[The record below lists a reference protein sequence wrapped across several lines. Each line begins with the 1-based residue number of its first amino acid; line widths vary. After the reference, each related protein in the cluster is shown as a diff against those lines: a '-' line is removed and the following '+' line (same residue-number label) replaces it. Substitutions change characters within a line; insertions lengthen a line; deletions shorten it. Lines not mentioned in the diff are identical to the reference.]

1 MSCCDSQDAICPCG
15 ESVHPPPI
23 SNVAGLSAIVYRV
36 GDYTSFRE
44 ALLRALPG
52 EVSLTATQAQNGG
65 GSTVVQLWRPGAAGD
80 LAVQMMEWWAYL
92 ADILTFYN
100 ERAAN
105 QAYLRTADQ
114 SITVNRLVRLLGYR
128 PKPGIGAQGSV
139 AALMNG
145 TTTFTLPQG
154 FQIQSKPGPGQQPQI
169 FEVNPAAT
177 IQSPDFAAIGPTYAK
192 PYTPVLSQD
201 GVSVL
206 LSGVVTSVKANDQLL
221 LLQQGW
227 NAAANNQY
235 SLVKVQ
241 KTAQEQDPWGHTN
254 TRVTFSSVSPA
265 LPSGDPSG
273 FRLLKSSQSTHLST
287 VSGVQAIAGSTV
299 ALASVV
305 RQIQVGDPVLVTG
318 QLQFTIP
325 IFREE
330 PLAVDSGVPVLEMER
345 ENVVFRNPG
354 VTIAQSP
361 PTSIPAF
368 VASYSEVL
376 ANLPGTSPAVAV
388 WYSSLNLTFASALPT
403 NRVFNT
409 STVQLAFAFQ
419 DVGTLIG
426 TPSTTLTGE
435 SLPLTPPPASP
446 LPTNSPSLMIED
458 ANGNGV
464 QLGGSLLTTSNPP
477 SFNLSNDIETANP
490 PLAAPAR
497 VLLNLVSVSRGK
509 TVPSETL
516 GNGNAAIAGQDFALQ
531 NSPVTYLQDSPGI
544 SGDGFSSTVQVWVNN
559 VEWTEV
565 RSFYGQPANAQI
577 FITKEDEQG
586 QTHVIFGDGTN
597 GARLPTGVNNI
608 VATYRYGSGASAP
621 AAGSLT
627 GILKPLPG
635 LKSIRNPVQVSGGAD
650 PDPPDQVRQYAPGS
664 VLTFSRAVS
673 MDDFQAAAGATSGVT
688 RAQAIFGLNPISQRP
703 QILVYVVPGNTQT
716 QSNAQSAIAKIADP
730 NRLPAVLAA
739 TPIQISISATLV
751 LAPNADSATVLSNAT
766 SALAGQNGA
775 LFVLDPN
782 SGSPAQYILGIGQ
795 PVYNSQIFAALTV
808 PGVQAVENFSFSYD
822 SAPFFRPIFRF
833 TFFRLPI
840 LRRMTF
846 CQRQRHD
853 LQAGKYFVLETGS
866 LNLVTAQPNTTS

>member
-1 MSCCDSQDAICPCG
+1 MSCCASQNAICPCG
-15 ESVHPPPI
+15 EFVHPAPI
-23 SNVAGLSAIVYRV
+23 SNVAGLSAIAYRV

-52 EVSLTATQAQNGG
+52 EVSLTATQAQSDGT
-65 GSTVVQLWRPGAAGD
+65 SAVVQLWRPGATGD

-100 ERAAN
+100 QRAAS

-128 PKPGIGAQGSV
+128 PKPGIGAEGSV

-145 TTTFTLPQG
+145 TATFTLPQG
-154 FQIQSKPGPGQQPQI
+154 FQIQSKPGPGLQPQI
-169 FEVNPAAT
+169 FEVNLATT
-177 IQSPDFAAIGPTYAK
+177 IQSPDMAAIGPTYAA
-192 PYTPVLSQD
+192 PSYSSLLSED

-227 NAAANNQY
+227 NGAANNQY

-241 KTAQEQDPWGHTN
+241 KTAPEQDPWGNTN

-273 FRLLKSSQSTHLST
+273 YRLLKSTQSAHLSSL
-287 VSGVQAIAGSTV
+287 SGVQAISGSTV

-305 RQIQVGDPVLVTG
+305 RQIKVGDPVLVTG
-318 QLQFTIP
+318 QVQLTIP
-325 IFREE
+325 IFEE
-330 PLAVDSGVPVLEMER
+330 PLER
-345 ENVVFRNPG
+345 ENFVFRNPG
-354 VTIAQSP
+354 FTIAPSP
-361 PTSIPAF
+361 PTSIPAC
-368 VASYSEVL
+368 VTSYSEVL
-376 ANLPGTSPAVAV
+376 ANLPGASPAVAV
-388 WYSSLNLTFASALPT
+388 WYTSLNLTFASALGVD
-403 NRVFNT
+403 RAFDA
-409 STVQLAFAFQ
+409 STVQIAFAFQ

-435 SLPLTPPPASP
+435 TLPLTPPPTGS
-446 LPTNSPSLMIED
+446 LPANSTNLMIED

-464 QLGGSLLTTSNPP
+464 QPSSSSITTSNPP
-477 SFNLSNDIETANP
+477 SLNLSSDIETANP

-509 TVPSETL
+509 TVANETL
-516 GNGNAAIAGQDFALQ
+516 GNGNAAIAGQDFMLQ

-544 SGDGFSSTVQVWVNN
+544 SGDGYSSTVQVWVNN
-559 VEWTEV
+559 VEWMEV

-621 AAGSLT
+621 AAASLT

-635 LKSIRNPVQVSGGAD
+635 LKAIRNPVQVSGGAD

-688 RAQAIFGLNPISQRP
+688 RAQAVFGLNPISQRP
-703 QILVYVVPGNTQT
+703 QILVYVVPGNSQT
-716 QSNAQSAIAKIADP
+716 QSNAQSAIAKISDP
-730 NRLPAVLAA
+730 NRLPAVLPA
-739 TPIQISISATLV
+739 TPIHISISATLV
-751 LAPNADSATVLSNAT
+751 LAPNADSATVLANAT
-766 SALAGQNGA
+766 DALAGQNGG

-822 SAPFFRPIFRF
+822 SAPFSQPIFRF
-833 TFFRLPI
+833 TTFRLPI
-840 LRRMTF
+840 FRRMTF
-846 CQRQRHD
+846 CQLQRHD
-853 LQAGKYFVLETGS
+853 PQAGKYFVLEAGNPSS